1 MSIVARKEKQKQ
13 EIRSLILEESMKLF
27 VEEGFSKVSVRKIAE
42 RIQYS
47 PTTLYLYFKDK
58 NEILFYCCESG
69 FKKMLEQNI
78 ALGLISDPIER
89 LHQMGINYL
98 NFGLE
103 NPQYYDL
110 MFIQEAPMATLTD
123 MGAGWSSGDQALEAL
138 KIIVQDAMDKGLLV
152 PAKVETVAM
161 AVWSMVHGLVSLAIR
176 QRLDKLV
183 PAEDMEQTMHDS
195 LDWLLKTMKK
205 V

>member
-1 MSIVARKEKQKQ
+1 MSIVARKEKQKL

-42 RIQYS
+42 RVQYS

-69 FKKMLEQNI
+69 FKKMLEHNI
-78 ALGLISDPIER
+78 TLGLISDPIER
-89 LHQMGINYL
+89 LHQMGVNYL

-103 NPQYYDL
+103 YPEYYDL
-110 MFIQEAPMATLTD
+110 MFIQEAPISALID

-138 KIIVQDAMDKGLLV
+138 KMIVQDAMDKGLLV

-183 PAEDMEQTMHDS
+183 PAEDVEKTMHES

-205 V
+205 A

>member
-1 MSIVARKEKQKQ
+1 MSIVARKEKQKL

-69 FKKMLEQNI
+69 FKKMLEHNI
-78 ALGLISDPIER
+78 TLGLISDPIER
-89 LHQMGINYL
+89 LHQMGVNYL

-103 NPQYYDL
+103 YPEYYDL
-110 MFIQEAPMATLTD
+110 MFIQEAPISALID

-138 KIIVQDAMDKGLLV
+138 KMIVQDAMDKGLLV

-183 PAEDMEQTMHDS
+183 PAEDVEKTMHES

-205 V
+205 A

>member
-1 MSIVARKEKQKQ
+1 MGIVARKEKQKQ
-13 EIRSLILEESMKLF
+13 EIRSLILEASMKLF

-58 NEILFYCCESG
+58 NEILFHCCESG
-69 FKKMLEQNI
+69 FEKMLSQNI
-78 ALGLISDPIER
+78 ALALISDPIER
-89 LHQMGINYL
+89 LHQMGVNYL

-103 NPQYYDL
+103 NPEYYDL
-110 MFIQEAPMATLTD
+110 MFIQDAPMSALND
-123 MGAGWSSGDQALEAL
+123 MGAGWSSGDQSLESL
-138 KIIVQDAMDKGLLV
+138 KMIVQEAMEKGLLV
-152 PAKVETVAM
+152 SAKVETVAM
-161 AVWSMVHGLVSLAIR
+161 AVWGMVHGLVSLAIR

-205 V
+205 A